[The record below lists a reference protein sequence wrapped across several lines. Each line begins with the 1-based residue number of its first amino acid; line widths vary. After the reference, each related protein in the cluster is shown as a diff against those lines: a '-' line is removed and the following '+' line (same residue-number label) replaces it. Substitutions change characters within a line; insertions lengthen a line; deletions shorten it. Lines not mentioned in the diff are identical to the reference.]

1 MPEFGACSPS
11 FQPTERAFSCEGARL
26 SKWYVAQ
33 VRGGRETTTRNLC
46 LERVPEKAMKE
57 CFLPEREVMW
67 KVDGEWKLVKKLLFP
82 GYLFFVTDDAE
93 GLYESLQR
101 VPALV
106 RLLGSD
112 ERAFFPLTDKETDW
126 FLSFMDRE
134 HVVRMSEGYI
144 DGDKVVVT
152 RGPLMGFEG
161 QIRRVDRHKRRAYLD
176 VTMFGRTV
184 PTSIGLEIV
193 RKVA

>member
-1 MPEFGACSPS
+1 MPSPAD
-11 FQPTERAFSCEGARL
+11 R
-26 SKWYVAQ
+26 
-33 VRGGRETTTRNLC
+33 
-46 LERVPEKAMKE
+46 EKALESALAQIDRQFGKGS
-57 CFLPEREVMW
+57 VM
-67 KVDGEWKLVKKLLFP
+67 
-82 GYLFFVTDDAE
+82 
-93 GLYESLQR
+93 R
-101 VPALV
+101 
-106 RLLGSD
+106 LGSD
-112 ERAFFPLTDKETDW
+112 ERAFVPLTDKETDW

-184 PTSIGLEIV
+184 PTSFGLVIG